1 MGVIIK
7 FEDCT
12 DTDSTVLEISVQE
25 DNKICISIEKES
37 ENIFESCWMDI
48 ETAVK
53 FSKEL
58 RKQIAIAKDFELNS
72 EDNE

>member
-7 FEDCT
+7 FEDCIDNDNT
-12 DTDSTVLEISVQE
+12 TLEISVE
-25 DNKICISIEKES
+25 DSNRICICIENEDS
-37 ENIFESCWMDI
+37 NLLDSCWLDI
-48 ETAVK
+48 DTAVK

-58 RKQIAIAKDFELNS
+58 RRQIAIAKDFELNS

>member
-7 FEDCT
+7 FKDLAEDDFT
-12 DTDSTVLEISVQE
+12 ELEVINFDDYIQIGLENE
-25 DNKICISIEKES
+25 DELLQINL
-37 ENIFESCWMDI
+37 DI

-58 RKQIAIAKDFELNS
+58 RRQIAIAKDYQLNS

>member
-7 FEDCT
+7 FKDLSF
-12 DTDSTVLEISVQE
+12 DDSTELEVITIE
-25 DNKICISIEKES
+25 DYIQIGL
-37 ENIFESCWMDI
+37 ENDGKLLLINLDI
-48 ETAVK
+48 DTAVK

-58 RKQIAIAKDFELNS
+58 RRQIAIAKDFELNS